1 MDIAAAGHQERVPV
15 AGLNER
21 FGSYT
26 TRLLVLLLFL
36 GLTLVMTYPLVLN
49 LRATVPGPPWDQFVW
64 LYDLWWFRHSI
75 VDLNEWPVYNPTIF
89 YPYGYDL
96 RLSETTLASKALAA
110 PFLFWGNEVLA
121 YNALLLISFVLT
133 GYTTYLLIAYLTSNP
148 YAAVVGAAIFAFCP
162 FRIHA
167 MGAGWLP
174 LLSTQ
179 WIPLV
184 FLYLERT
191 LREGRTRY
199 AVAAGFFMG
208 LTILSSWYYLYIV
221 GSMALLFLL
230 MRARPWRE
238 TLRQRRTL
246 ANLALAGVVVLLIIA
261 PVGLPVLLKRSGEIG
276 WTLKETEKWAA
287 SLEDFFLPNVYHPLW
302 GERFLGLRS
311 HTLRYPWYAPGF
323 VYLGTVAV
331 LLVAGAVL
339 RQNTHREVVYA
350 FFWLGA
356 ISFVLA
362 LGVVL
367 HWNNKVVE
375 LQVRPAVETFFARAM
390 STLMSK
396 WALNKA
402 SYYEISFSRGTIPVP
417 LPGLLIYLFVP
428 LGNAMRTLYRF
439 GVVTVFSVSVLAGIG
454 TAQILGSGREP
465 ATVSATRGRY
475 DIRVEP
481 RRAAPRGS
489 LLVTILL
496 ALLVLFDFC
505 SAPLAY
511 GLSDV
516 KPQPLDRWLAARPEE
531 TVVMQ
536 FPLIRALSGDSLYR
550 TKYHGKKAA
559 YGHGTFYPAG
569 YQYAMPILA
578 SFPSDRSLDVLKSWG
593 VSHVLVGSRAYDAG
607 WGDVAGQTWEQVLAE
622 IETTLRLHPV
632 GVIYDEP
639 FWHDE
644 RVSHIIRDS
653 PPVVPILVDK
663 VYVYE
668 LR

>member
-1 MDIAAAGHQERVPV
+1 MVIAAGQGDRVPV
-15 AGLNER
+15 TGMNER
-21 FGSYT
+21 LGSYA

-36 GLTLVMTYPLVLN
+36 GLALIMTYPLVLN
-49 LRATVPGPPWDQFVW
+49 MRTAVPGPPWDQFVW

-75 VDLNEWPVYNPTIF
+75 VDLGEWPVHNPTIF
-89 YPYGYDL
+89 HPYGYDL

-110 PFLFWGNEVLA
+110 PFLFWGDEVLA
-121 YNALLLISFVLT
+121 YNALILISFVLT
-133 GYTTYLLIAYLTSNP
+133 GYTTYLLIAYLTGNP
-148 YAAVVGAAIFAFCP
+148 YAAVVGAAVFAFSP
-162 FRIHA
+162 FRMHA
-167 MGAGWLP
+167 MAAGWLP

-191 LREGRTRY
+191 LREGRTRS
-199 AVAAGFFMG
+199 AAAAGFFLG

-221 GSMALLFLL
+221 GSMAILFLL
-230 MRARPWRE
+230 LRTRPWRE

-246 ANLALAGVVVLLIIA
+246 ANIGVVGVVALILVA
-261 PVGLPVLLKRSGEIG
+261 PVGGPVLLERSGEMG

-287 SLEDFFLPNVYHPLW
+287 SLEDFFLPNVYHPVW
-302 GERFLGLRS
+302 GDHFLRLRS
-311 HTLRYPWYAPGF
+311 HTMRYPWYAPGF

-339 RQNTHREVVYA
+339 KQGASHEIVTA

-375 LQVRPAVETFFARAM
+375 LRVNPAVETFFARGM

-402 SYYEISFSRGTIPVP
+402 SYYEIDFGKGTIPVP
-417 LPGLLIYLFVP
+417 LPGLLVYLFVP

-454 TAQILGSGREP
+454 TAQILGGGREP
-465 ATVSATRGRY
+465 ATMSRTRGRY
-475 DIRVEP
+475 DTRVEP
-481 RRAAPRGS
+481 RPAPIRGS
-489 LLVTILL
+489 LTVTIVL
-496 ALLVLFDFC
+496 AALVLFDFW

-516 KPQPLDRWLAARPEE
+516 RPQPIDRWLAARPEE
-531 TVVMQ
+531 AIVMQ

-550 TKYHGKKAA
+550 TKYHEKRAA
-559 YGHGTFYPAG
+559 YGHGTFYPAE
-569 YQYAMPILA
+569 YQYAMPVLA

-593 VSHVLVGSRAYDAG
+593 VSHVIVGSRVYDAG
-607 WGDVAGQTWEQVLAE
+607 WGDRPGQTWEKVLAQ
-622 IETTLRLHPV
+622 IESTSRLRPL

-644 RVSHIIRDS
+644 RVSKIIRGS